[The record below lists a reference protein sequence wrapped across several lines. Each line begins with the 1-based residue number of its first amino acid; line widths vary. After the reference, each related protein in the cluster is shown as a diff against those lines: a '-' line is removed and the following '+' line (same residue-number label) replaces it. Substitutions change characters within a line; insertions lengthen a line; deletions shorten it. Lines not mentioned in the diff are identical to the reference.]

1 MGEQGAM
8 NPRRLIARR
17 KLAAPRVEERSAAT
31 SSVVS

>member
-1 MGEQGAM
+1 M
-8 NPRRLIARR
+8 NPHRFIARR